1 MALALENVIYPRLM
15 NSNGRASDPMII
27 GDVENVVGEWR
38 RVIKKPCNSIIPSDV
53 FGQLVWGGGVG
64 FGGDG

>member
-1 MALALENVIYPRLM
+1 
-15 NSNGRASDPMII
+15 MIV